1 MSKHGNGNLPHHNL
15 YINGQWRAPNAE
27 HYRVTTDP
35 ATGETLAM
43 IAQAD
48 IEDTR
53 LAIQAARDAF
63 DDGYWANMEPG
74 ERSRLLHAVVDAIEA
89 RQDEIAE
96 AEMRDGGCTWRKA
109 YLLDIPVGAD
119 SLPPLR
125 QTRRLRAAGDS
136 AADHLPGALLQHRA
150 CASRSASAGRSSRG
164 TSPS

>member
-1 MSKHGNGNLPHHNL
+1 MTNGNGNLPHHNL
-15 YINGQWRAPNAE
+15 YINGQWRAPIAE
-27 HYRVTTDP
+27 HYRATTDP
-35 ATGETLAM
+35 ATGKPLAM

-48 IEDTR
+48 IDDTR

-63 DDGYWANMEPG
+63 DDGYWPNMEPG

-109 YLLDIPVGAD
+109 YLLDIPVGLIHFRHFAKLAD
-119 SLPPLR
+119 FDPLEPVPQITFPR
-125 QTRRLRAAGDS
+125 SPTTSCA
-136 AADHLPGALLQHRA
+136 
-150 CASRSASAGRSSRG
+150 ASRSASAGRSSRG